1 MDPVD
6 IISGSI
12 GHDFLTLWVHESTW
26 GVIKTTDCYTSVESW
41 TQDWKKIL
49 SIGEIFFLFWVHESS
64 WGTLFYTLCRILDPC
79 FKIASPLGLPWH
91 LIYNHGPWICISLW
105 VHDSKLGLNFILCTI
120 LDPGFV
126 FLCGSMI
133 VHEIYH
139 DTSCTILDPGFF
151 ISLWVHDSTLD
162 LPWQVRL
169 S

>member
-79 FKIASPLGLPWH
+79 FKIASPLG
-91 LIYNHGPWICISLW
+91 
-105 VHDSKLGLNFILCTI
+105 HD
-120 LDPGFV
+120 
-126 FLCGSMI
+126 
-133 VHEIYH
+133 
-139 DTSCTILDPGFF
+139 FF
-151 ISLWVHDSTLD
+151 YLWVHDSTLGLQLHLVYNPGPRICFSMWVHD
-162 LPWQVRL
+162 STLGLPWHLMYNPEPRYFFFVGPR
-169 S
+169 

>member
-1 MDPVD
+1 MKISLPIGEIFSSSGSMKVHEIHFYSLCTIMDPVD

-12 GHDFLTLWVHESTW
+12 WHDFLTLWVHESTW

-79 FKIASPLGLPWH
+79 FKIASPLGYDFFICGSMIVH
-91 LIYNHGPWICISLW
+91 YVYN
-105 VHDSKLGLNFILCTI
+105 CTSCTF
-120 LDPGFV
+120 LDPEFV

-133 VHEIYH
+133 VH
-139 DTSCTILDPGFF
+139 
-151 ISLWVHDSTLD
+151 
-162 LPWQVRL
+162 
-169 S
+169 